1 VCVSAVDIGNKP
13 ILISHKKV
21 GGKFEKKSRARD
33 FKQIGGTQEKKKYFK
48 VKKER
53 KIKGKVEA
61 GVCMCVARINRRIYC
76 SWENANGFGN
86 PCGHVHVKE
95 NANPYGRGNDHGCVS
110 ASCGEPV
117 TNFRVHP

>member
-1 VCVSAVDIGNKP
+1 VFLPLTSATNRFSFLTKKWAANSKKNRALG
-13 ILISHKKV
+13 ISNRLA
-21 GGKFEKKSRARD
+21 GPRR
-33 FKQIGGTQEKKKYFK
+33 KKKYFK

-86 PCGHVHVKE
+86 P
-95 NANPYGRGNDHGCVS
+95 
-110 ASCGEPV
+110 
-117 TNFRVHP
+117 